1 MQQSGIDKIVE
12 ELLKKHKLTSESSG
26 IEALRIILLEKK
38 KKRKTELQ
46 QIFRVYGVD
55 NPIRL
60 EEMIKSGKVPE
71 HPGWEDLIEIENLL
85 NELNDLEDD
94 LGKLS

>member
-1 MQQSGIDKIVE
+1 MQQSGTDKIVE